1 MSYCTMYSVPFCN
14 VLLYNVLLCGKRVL
28 MDLGLKQGVFL
39 PGRSTLL
46 NHLVVMPMHSG
57 LLLEE
62 YRQSSETFD
71 MVPPS
76 QI

>member
-1 MSYCTMYSVPFCN
+1 
-14 VLLYNVLLCGKRVL
+14 